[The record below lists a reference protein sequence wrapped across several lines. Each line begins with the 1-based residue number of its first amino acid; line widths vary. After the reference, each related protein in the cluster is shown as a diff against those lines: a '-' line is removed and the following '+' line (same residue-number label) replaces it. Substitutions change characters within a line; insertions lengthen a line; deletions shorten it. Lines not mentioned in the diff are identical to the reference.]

1 MKIGFFD
8 SGLGGLTIMSA
19 VIKKLPQYDYEF
31 YGDTANLPYGDKS
44 EEEIFNLTKR
54 GIDNLFKKN
63 CLLIIVACNTASA
76 ETLRELQNNYLIKNY
91 PERKI
96 LGVIIPTIE
105 TLKEEEIQHA
115 ILIGTNRTINSK
127 KYDLE
132 LIKYDQKTKLTS
144 IATPKLVPLIE
155 AKKYTA
161 AYNEI
166 CKIIDSRKGEDAII
180 LGCTHYTILNQELT
194 KSYGEGFKIISQDQI
209 IPRKLKLYLKKHPEI
224 EHKLTKGKTRNIHLT
239 KHTASYDELLREL
252 IGNPI

>member
-132 LIKYDQKTKLTS
+132 LIKYDQKNKTNIYCHTKTGTFDRS
-144 IATPKLVPLIE
+144 
-155 AKKYTA
+155 KKVYS
-161 AYNEI
+161 
-166 CKIIDSRKGEDAII
+166 C
-180 LGCTHYTILNQELT
+180 LQ
-194 KSYGEGFKIISQDQI
+194 
-209 IPRKLKLYLKKHPEI
+209 
-224 EHKLTKGKTRNIHLT
+224 RNL
-239 KHTASYDELLREL
+239 
-252 IGNPI
+252 